1 VNFNQKEKNQP
12 NSKVNFNMAYF
23 NSDSGHNVFECFS
36 DNFLKALLIGSS
48 LRGVDNEPRYSVDE
62 IIDADRDTL
71 LEMVN
76 QVKNV
81 ELIKTSLKSLSFKGK
96 NMDDK
101 YDHSNPFDVLMMF
114 PDKCEKE
121 YDIRVNVNDEALK
134 LIGKKVRRDIY
145 KSGMYNDIKNYDYD
159 RATGERTRNDIKG
172 TWSSKKIAD
181 KNEIFATFNGCINYI
196 LANKVIFKDVKNVL
210 KNAIDEYTKANSWYS
225 NETLLSKIDDSVDIL
240 YNYSNLIKS
249 KLINNEDLITKKQ
262 DVIEKMVETL
272 NDVIDHI
279 EFIVNPENDYK
290 AIVDEGEKLV
300 KSAMRFGEEYKILAG
315 ESDEAANITAKKMK
329 KLGERNR
336 SKKAANVSAQQDNGK
351 DVKAEQTKTKFA
363 QVIDDL
369 SNYIVKVNDAMK
381 NLDFAGASEDAVD
394 HFSTK
399 EDMIRRIGN
408 QLNKV
413 IEIANTI
420 KANGDIDWMNVT
432 LPLLNDVF
440 YTCSSVVDAN
450 NEENMTDFLVDLDGS
465 CRAVSKSA
473 RNFASQQTYK
483 QTGATVA

>member
-1 VNFNQKEKNQP
+1 
-12 NSKVNFNMAYF
+12 
-23 NSDSGHNVFECFS
+23 
-36 DNFLKALLIGSS
+36 LKALLIGSS

-121 YDIRVNVNDEALK
+121 YDIRVDVNDEALK
-134 LIGKKVRRDIY
+134 LVGKKVTRDIY
-145 KSGMYNDIKNYDYD
+145 KSGMYNDIKNYKYN
-159 RATGERTRNDIKG
+159 RETGERERADIKG
-172 TWSSKKIAD
+172 TSSM
-181 KNEIFATFNGCINYI
+181 KNVSTSDQFEEFDSIVNYIIDNKEIFNDAKKAIN
-196 LANKVIFKDVKNVL
+196 D
-210 KNAIDEYTKANSWYS
+210 AIAEYTSNHSWYT
-225 NETLLSKIDDSVDIL
+225 NKELPVKFGQSVDKIVDF
-240 YNYSNLIKS
+240 SNLIKTKVLNDPEIAES
-249 KLINNEDLITKKQ
+249 KAPVIALMIDLMNEIIDLI
-262 DVIEKMVETL
+262 EKIMNPEDGD
-272 NDVIDHI
+272 NYKNVID
-279 EFIVNPENDYK
+279 N
-290 AIVDEGEKLV
+290 GEKLV
-300 KSAMRFGEEYKILAG
+300 KETMKLSELYVNLTG
-315 ESDEAANITAKKMK
+315 ESGHWVNTQGKNVSYQDVVSKKVN
-329 KLGERNR
+329 KLGDRNR
-336 SKKAANVSAQQDNGK
+336 SKKAANVSTQQDNGK
-351 DVKAEQTKTKFA
+351 NAKGEQTKEKFA

-369 SNYIVKVNDAMK
+369 SSVIVKVNNTMK